1 MVENK
6 EEKVP
11 EFIEKELWPKGNK
24 LDSDKILHA
33 TDIVA
38 EASEELGYEHDGMLC
53 QLLDELDSLVMEK
66 LDEQE

>member
-1 MVENK
+1 MVKNK

-11 EFIEKELWPKGNK
+11 EFVKNELWPKVPK
-24 LDSDKILHA
+24 LDPNKILHA

-38 EASEELGYEHDGMLC
+38 EASEELGYENDGVLC

-66 LDEQE
+66 LDEEE

>member
-6 EEKVP
+6 KEKVP

-24 LDSDKILHA
+24 LDSDKILRA

-38 EASEELGYEHDGMLC
+38 EASEELGFEHDGMLC
-53 QLLDELDSLVMEK
+53 QLLDELDSVVMEK

>member
-6 EEKVP
+6 KEKVP

-24 LDSDKILHA
+24 LDSDKILRA

-38 EASEELGYEHDGMLC
+38 EASEELGFEYDGMLC

>member
-1 MVENK
+1 MVKNK
-6 EEKVP
+6 GEKVP
-11 EFIEKELWPKGNK
+11 EFIEKELWPKVSK
-24 LDSDKILHA
+24 LDPDKILRA

>member
-1 MVENK
+1 MVKNK
-6 EEKVP
+6 VEKVP
-11 EFIEKELWPKGNK
+11 EFIEKELWPKVPK
-24 LDSDKILHA
+24 LDSNKILHA

>member
-1 MVENK
+1 MVETK
-6 EEKVP
+6 KEKVP
-11 EFIEKELWPKGNK
+11 EFIEKELWPNGNK
-24 LDSDKILHA
+24 LDPDKILRA

-38 EASEELGYEHDGMLC
+38 EASEELGFEYDGMLC

>member
-6 EEKVP
+6 KEKVP

-24 LDSDKILHA
+24 LDPDKILRA

-38 EASEELGYEHDGMLC
+38 EASEELGFEYDGMLC